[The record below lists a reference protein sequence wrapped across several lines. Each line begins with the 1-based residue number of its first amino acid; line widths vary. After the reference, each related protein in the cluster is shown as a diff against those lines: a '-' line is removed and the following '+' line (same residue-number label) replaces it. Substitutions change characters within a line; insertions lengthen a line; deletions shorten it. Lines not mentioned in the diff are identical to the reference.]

1 MKNILWKDPLTH
13 TNALHNGTNILQ
25 VKDLYSLYIALF
37 VTDSLYKNKT
47 SIFHK
52 YHDSQILVHKQGVI
66 NNLLN

>member
-1 MKNILWKDPLTH
+1 MENILWKDPLTH
-13 TNALHNGTNILQ
+13 TNALHNRTNILQ

-37 VTDSLYKNKT
+37 VTDGLYKNKT

-52 YHDSQILVHKQGVI
+52 YHDSQNLVHKQRVI